1 MSAEVNFKVKASIGN
16 YIVGSIVMDDL
27 NHTVTEFLSGEHE
40 QYVKMALYHASNDE
54 IPENEEDYNTPYFN
68 DVLENLKHRGRLL
81 AQKKMKEVFEQLES
95 PMYEFE
101 VTDSSVSFKNMNSV
115 SEHGTVAE
123 IAEKTGLSKKKVRKM
138 KQDGTLDQYI
148 TENL

>member
-1 MSAEVNFKVKASIGN
+1 MSAEVDFKVKASIGN

-27 NHTVTEFLSGEHE
+27 NHTVAEFLNGEYD

-54 IPENEEDYNTPYFN
+54 VPENEEDYNTSYYN

-81 AQKKMKEVFEQLES
+81 AQKKLKEAFEQIGSNDL
-95 PMYEFE
+95 E
-101 VTDSSVSFKNMNSV
+101 VTDHSASFKDMNSI

-123 IAEKTGLSKKKVRKM
+123 ISEKTGLSKKKVRKM